1 MRKVA
6 IATTFAS
13 GAEYPK
19 VLRKVLFDIEIRSY
33 SSTKRRSLSIGLQAH
48 PRVHSCEGNQKLNLT
63 KLIADERTS
72 ITGQGLDNKAY
83 SQTLRHLRR
92 YSFWEGKEGEPR
104 LWEHQKA
111 AVATVVAYLHG
122 DKQIPERPEQ
132 MEAALLKLP
141 TGTGKSGIVATIARC
156 LPEVRRVLVLT
167 PRTAL
172 TEQLMADI
180 CYRFWSHLGY
190 GVDGSALFTSEAGI
204 SGATLESVYVEHF
217 SPRNVRM
224 MLQHLGDQAT
234 DRAILVGT
242 HQALGGIRKLA
253 HDPNDGGWAVAADL
267 LAHIRDQFDL
277 VIVDEGHYEPAISW
291 SRGVREFNLP
301 TLLLSATP
309 YRNDYKSFRV
319 RGRYLFNLPYRQAVD
334 RRIIRPADII
344 APQDEDRPLAREA
357 AIPQFVGIL
366 NQELPD
372 RLLEAE
378 RWFRNGDTPKVMVRG
393 DDLETLTLLQTEINR
408 VFDTRAVIIHDRA
421 KKTEENRDM
430 FTSVASALR
439 SRPDAQFWIHQ
450 NKLMEGIDDPS
461 FVAVAIFDLM
471 GNARHLVQQI
481 GRATRY
487 SRGEDGVQQV
497 GWILSTP
504 ANAERIRTAWERY
517 QGYEEYAA
525 RNTTHIVTNEVTLPD
540 RLLEYM
546 AEYQYISGE
555 FRGRFEFDQPLAAGD
570 IQLPRTAAVL
580 RTDAPLEDIRALG
593 TVIEEAIMDKDRFKI
608 TPIEGMPDRSM
619 GFSYYAW
626 RNSPYL
632 IDRFFSEWKLG
643 IFLAVQ
649 QGEFVFM
656 HDTEGLVVDMDGLSL
671 KRAGR
676 SVMEKAFPEDD
687 VSPTRLSRMSFSSL
701 DMSQHAI
708 RAMALRTRSFEDAFT
723 DLLDPSLV
731 PATAAGFVNG
741 AARYVGFNRSRLRDA
756 SERYVPIA
764 DYFAWTAEIANEL
777 TDADRERSRVFDRY
791 AALVEDIDDRDAQ
804 PVSIL
809 LDPSLDDMRDD
820 EAGGAAWVLL
830 EDIDYFDLCAE
841 VDAATGEFAIQI
853 GEEDVLCS
861 VEFVPE
867 ARKYRIVSAR
877 LDELAPAPEG
887 DGRHQALTLVQRL
900 NKGQAFR
907 ILTQRESVVYSEGSF
922 YEPKMQWVQDGG
934 TKPVLEYVHASATLD
949 AVLSEKG
956 DNEYAANRANW
967 HRQSI
972 FGLFSVIC
980 EGQRVANGIA
990 ADKLTTAIEAIPFW
1004 LCDDDG
1010 REAADFIGFDPDNR
1024 KIVLVHAK
1032 VGDVGRGGT
1041 GYHVGGLQDVGRQ
1054 ALASLGFISRGQPST
1069 IWTPERWQT
1078 DVQANQVRLHGRSR
1092 IFRNPDG
1099 LSAAQLNELLRASC
1113 RNPSFDRE
1121 IWIIGAK
1128 MARRQALVNGLNEQR
1143 WANRLRQFLMHWDA
1157 MQTACA
1163 RANTR
1168 LRFFS
1173 ST

>member
-1 MRKVA
+1 MKLKEL
-6 IATTFAS
+6 IS
-13 GAEYPK
+13 DK
-19 VLRKVLFDIEIRSY
+19 RS
-33 SSTKRRSLSIGLQAH
+33 SI
-48 PRVHSCEGNQKLNLT
+48 S
-63 KLIADERTS
+63 
-72 ITGQGLDNKAY
+72 GQGIDKTAY
-83 SQTLRHLRR
+83 SQTLRHLQS
-92 YSFWEGKEGEPR
+92 YSFWEGSEDKPR

-111 AVATVVAYLHG
+111 AIATIVAYLHG

-132 MEAALLKLP
+132 TEAALLKLP
-141 TGTGKSGIVATIARC
+141 TGTGKSGIIAILARC
-156 LPEVRRVLVLT
+156 LPKVRRVLVLT

-172 TEQLMADI
+172 TEQLLADI
-180 CYRFWSHLGY
+180 RYRFWSHLGY
-190 GVDGSALFTSEAGI
+190 DVNGSTLFTAEADVFGT
-204 SGATLESVYVEHF
+204 TLENVYVEQF
-217 SPRNVRM
+217 LPKNVGM
-224 MLQHLGDQAT
+224 VMQHLGDRAT

-242 HQALGGIRKLA
+242 HQALGGIRKTA
-253 HDPNDGGWAVAADL
+253 HDPDNVGSEVAAAL

-319 RGRYLFNLPYRQAVD
+319 RGRYLFNFPYRQAVEE
-334 RRIIRPADII
+334 RIIRPADII
-344 APQDEDRPLAREA
+344 APEGDAELIAREA
-357 AIPQFVGIL
+357 AIPQFVGIMHR
-366 NQELPD
+366 ELTE
-372 RLLEAE
+372 RLREAE
-378 RWFRNGDTPKVMVRG
+378 RWFLNGDAPKVMVRG

-408 VFDTRAVIIHDRA
+408 VFDTQAVVIHDRA
-421 KKTEENRDM
+421 KKTKQNGDM
-430 FTSVASALR
+430 FTCVASALR

-471 GNARHLVQQI
+471 GNARQLVQQI

-487 SRGEDGVQQV
+487 SRGEDGATQR

-504 ANAERIRTAWERY
+504 ANAERIRTTWQRY

-525 RNTTHIVTNEVTLPD
+525 RNTAHIVTNEVTLPD

-546 AEYQYISGE
+546 AEYQYINGE
-555 FRGRFEFDQPLAAGD
+555 FRGRFEFEHPLAAGD
-570 IQLPRTAAVL
+570 IQIPRTAAVL
-580 RTDAPLEDIRALG
+580 RTAAPLPDIRVFA
-593 TVIEEAIMDKDRFKI
+593 TMIEEAIMDRDRFKI
-608 TPIEGMPDRSM
+608 TPIKDMPDGSL

-649 QGEFVFM
+649 QGELVFM
-656 HDTEGLVVDMDGLSL
+656 HDTEGLVVDMEDLSL
-671 KRAGR
+671 KRVGR

-687 VSPTRLSRMSFSSL
+687 DKSSRLSRMSFSSL

-708 RAMALRTRSFEDAFT
+708 RAMALRTRSFADAFT

-741 AARYVGFNRSRLRDA
+741 TARYVGFNRSRLRDA
-756 SERYVPIA
+756 TERYVSVA
-764 DYFAWTAEIANEL
+764 DYVTWTTEIAAEL
-777 TDADRERSRVFDRY
+777 ADANRKRSHVFDRY
-791 AALVEDIDDRDAQ
+791 AALVEDIDDEEAQ

-820 EAGGAAWVLL
+820 EAGGAAWALL

-841 VDAATGEFAIQI
+841 VDGETGEFVIQI
-853 GEEDVLCS
+853 GDEEVPCS
-861 VEFVPE
+861 VEFISE
-867 ARKYRIVSAR
+867 TRKYRIASTK

-887 DGRHQALTLVQRL
+887 DDRRQALTLVQRL

-907 ILTQRESVVYSEGSF
+907 ILTQRDGVVYSEGSF
-922 YEPKMQWVQDGG
+922 YEPKLQWVQDGE
-934 TKPVLEYVHASATLD
+934 TKPVLEYIHACATLD
-949 AVLSEKG
+949 AVVSEKG
-956 DNEYAANRANW
+956 DNEYADNKENW
-967 HRQSI
+967 YKQSI
-972 FGLFSVIC
+972 FGIFSSVC
-980 EGQRVANGIA
+980 EGLLADNGIEE
-990 ADKLTTAIEAIPFW
+990 DKLTAAIEAIPVW
-1004 LCDDDG
+1004 LCDDDA
-1010 REAADFIGFDPDNR
+1010 REAADFIGFDPENR

-1032 VGDVGRGGT
+1032 VGNVGQGGT

-1069 IWTPERWQT
+1069 VWTPERWQT
-1078 DVQANQVRLHGRSR
+1078 DVQANQVTLNGRSR
-1092 IFRNPDG
+1092 IFRNPED
-1099 LSAAQLNELLRASC
+1099 LTAVQLNDLLHACC

-1121 IWIIGAK
+1121 IWIVGAK
-1128 MARRQALVNGLNEQR
+1128 MARRQALVDGLDRQP
-1143 WANRLRQFLMHWDA
+1143 WPNRLRQFLMHWDA

-1168 LRFFS
+1168 LRFYCS
-1173 ST
+1173 S